1 MKMEVQLQELE
12 MENEQLKKDRE
23 EMLKIISQMR
33 ITMNRLIDRYIMLQ
47 EKEWWK
53 RREPPYAA
61 RYTAAVEQD

>member
-33 ITMNRLIDRYIMLQ
+33 ITMNRFIDRYIMLQ
-47 EKEWWK
+47 EK
-53 RREPPYAA
+53 
-61 RYTAAVEQD
+61 

>member
-33 ITMNRLIDRYIMLQ
+33 VTMNRLIDRYILLQ
-47 EKEWWK
+47 EK
-53 RREPPYAA
+53 
-61 RYTAAVEQD
+61 

>member
-47 EKEWWK
+47 EK
-53 RREPPYAA
+53 
-61 RYTAAVEQD
+61 

>member
-12 MENEQLKKDRE
+12 MEKEQLKKDRE

-47 EKEWWK
+47 EK
-53 RREPPYAA
+53 
-61 RYTAAVEQD
+61 